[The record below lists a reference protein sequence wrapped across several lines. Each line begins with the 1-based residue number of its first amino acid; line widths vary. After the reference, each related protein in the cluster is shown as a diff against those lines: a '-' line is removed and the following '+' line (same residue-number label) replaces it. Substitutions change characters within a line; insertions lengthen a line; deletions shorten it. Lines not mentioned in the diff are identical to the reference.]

1 MCLRMARSIAG
12 RDKQRNKNIPERQ
25 LLTDGGRRRE
35 EDDSVPDGQR
45 DESEW
50 SDQNE
55 HQRGYNEQPEYEQ
68 GSGHHDGQEP
78 RQNPQEHA
86 TGYDSHGQHDAQ
98 RPHEGH
104 YERASPQRGEHN
116 QPPRQPPQQ
125 PEEAY
130 NRQPPRNQ
138 QHPQNHQPRQHQHPP
153 QNHQPPRQQHPHG
166 HQPQHTNP
174 QGQPHRQQGGRPQY
188 QTQPP
193 QGQNQQPQGY
203 HQQTHQHP
211 SQQTQTPDDD
221 GVSRRKLLF
230 GGLGL
235 AGAGAGGWY
244 LYQFFGGDD
253 PDAVAEEFVAAADD
267 GDWSEADSL
276 LHSDSMLS
284 DGSDIIDIMGQAS
297 GAGPILDLA
306 VSELDISASNSRVVQ
321 ESDEQATVE
330 LTVTVD
336 IPMVSDLSIDLEFEM
351 RTDDGDW
358 RVFNIGLA

>member
-12 RDKQRNKNIPERQ
+12 RDNQLNKEITERQ

-35 EDDSVPDGQR
+35 EDDSVPEDQR
-45 DESEW
+45 DDSEW
-50 SDQNE
+50 SEQNE
-55 HQRGYNEQPEYEQ
+55 HQQGYNEHRNERGY
-68 GSGHHDGQEP
+68 GHQDGQEP
-78 RQNPQEHA
+78 RRNPQEHA
-86 TGYDSHGQHDAQ
+86 NGYDSHGQHDAQ
-98 RPHEGH
+98 RHHGGH
-104 YERASPQRGEHN
+104 DEQAYPQPGERN
-116 QPPRQPPQQ
+116 QPPRQPRQQ
-125 PEEAY
+125 PEERY
-130 NRQPPRNQ
+130 NQQPPQNQ
-138 QHPQNHQPRQHQHPP
+138 RPPQNHQPRQHQ
-153 QNHQPPRQQHPHG
+153 QPHG

-174 QGQPHRQQGGRPQY
+174 QGQPHQQQGGQPQY
-188 QTQPP
+188 QTQPS
-193 QGQNQQPQGY
+193 QGRNQQPQGY
-203 HQQTHQHP
+203 HQRTHQHP
-211 SQQTQTPDDD
+211 PQQTQTADDD

-253 PDAVAEEFVAAADD
+253 PDAVAEDFVAAADD

-284 DGSDIIDIMGQAS
+284 DASDVIDIMGQAS

-306 VSELDISASNSRVVQ
+306 VRELDISTSNSRVVQ
-321 ESDEQATVE
+321 ERDEQAIVE

-336 IPMVSDLSIDLEFEM
+336 IPMISDLSIDLEFEM